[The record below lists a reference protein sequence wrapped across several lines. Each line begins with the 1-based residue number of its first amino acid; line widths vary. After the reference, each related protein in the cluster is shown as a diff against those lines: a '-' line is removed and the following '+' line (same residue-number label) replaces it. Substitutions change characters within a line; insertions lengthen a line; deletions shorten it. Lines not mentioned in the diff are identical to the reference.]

1 MDLIVSVVIVTEL
14 CLSLQSMFS
23 DHISSWCFWLCKCVV
38 QLFECS
44 SFVDKLPTLCGR
56 CSLLLHCRLSVIW
69 LWNKSVTNILSL
81 VKNFTLQSLCYTL
94 KSIQYLHRTW
104 PSKHCLFSYRAA
116 NKMKNGFPDAR
127 YDTSTVKHGT
137 ILSFINSSI
146 LSLFLSYIRVIVFLM
161 FNISFSTWW
170 AYDMKTFWFLQCM
183 QCFVKFNS
191 MSSVRWKYLRQLNH
205 IGISLCIPNNEQ
217 PFRSFIFYLVCLL
230 VSSGSVCFIT

>member
-81 VKNFTLQSLCYTL
+81 VKNFTLQSLCVILLNLYNIYTEL
-94 KSIQYLHRTW
+94 DQANIVCFLTGLPTKWRMVSQMLAMTLP
-104 PSKHCLFSYRAA
+104 PS
-116 NKMKNGFPDAR
+116 NM
-127 YDTSTVKHGT
+127 
-137 ILSFINSSI
+137 
-146 LSLFLSYIRVIVFLM
+146 
-161 FNISFSTWW
+161 
-170 AYDMKTFWFLQCM
+170 
-183 QCFVKFNS
+183 
-191 MSSVRWKYLRQLNH
+191 
-205 IGISLCIPNNEQ
+205 E
-217 PFRSFIFYLVCLL
+217 PFL
-230 VSSGSVCFIT
+230 VSSIHQFFPYFFHTFES